1 MRSSGFGF
9 GDIRWQRDADGPEHG
24 SHLAAYRGTDG
35 NAASVLLDFAA
46 LQAVEITQERT
57 PLGFD
62 TGFGAAVEQ
71 LLVQH
76 QGEEGAE
83 DVAADGGIG

>member
-1 MRSSGFGF
+1 MFG
-9 GDIRWQRDADGPEHG
+9 GSATPTARNTGPIWPLTG
-24 SHLAAYRGTDG
+24 VRMAMLRP
-35 NAASVLLDFAA
+35 VFLDFAA

-62 TGFGAAVEQ
+62 PGLSTAVEQ

-83 DVAADGGIG
+83 DMAANGGIG